1 MRIDR
6 SRSRWL
12 WGAGLALLGFT
23 GCPGTLHDKE
33 RFLTDAALAGDA
45 DAGENLGPCGDVVT
59 RIFVPSC
66 GGTNCHGAMAPQ
78 QGLDLVSPGVAA
90 RVVGVSGTGCTGT
103 LAEPADPTSSLLY
116 TKLAP
121 RPSCGS
127 QMPLAR
133 PPLSDADAACILA
146 WIAAQ

>member
-6 SRSRWL
+6 ATLGWL
-12 WGAGLALLGFT
+12 CGAGLALLGFA

-33 RFLTDAALAGDA
+33 RFLTDAAPSGDA
-45 DAGENLGPCGDVVT
+45 DAAEDPGACGDVVE

-66 GGTNCHGAMAPQ
+66 GGTVCHGATAPQ
-78 QGLDLVSPGVAA
+78 QGLDLVSAGVAS

-103 LAEPADPTSSLLY
+103 LAVPADPASSLLY

-121 RPSCGS
+121 SPSCGA

-133 PPLSDADAACILA
+133 TALSSADAACILA
-146 WIAAQ
+146 WIAEQ